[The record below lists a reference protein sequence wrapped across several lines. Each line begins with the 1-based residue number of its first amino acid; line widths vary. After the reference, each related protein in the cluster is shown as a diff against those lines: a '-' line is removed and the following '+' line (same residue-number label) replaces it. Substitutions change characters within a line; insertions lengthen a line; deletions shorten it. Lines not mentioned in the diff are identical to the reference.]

1 VTDVLVLANEHVNRR
16 MAGPSIRSFEF
27 ARVLSA
33 HGHRVTLASP
43 FPSDLPPQAFA
54 VTTYDADSLAALVA
68 AHQVVLLQGWVMD
81 RFPMLR
87 EAHARLVIDLY
98 DPFPLEV
105 LILFGQE
112 AMEKRLES
120 QRHAIG
126 AVTDQIR
133 DGDLF
138 LCASEKQRDYWL
150 GWMTAAGR
158 VNPHTHQQDPTLRTL
173 IDVVPFGVPA
183 EPPARRRHAIRGV
196 IDGIG
201 DADLV
206 VLWGGGIYNWFDP
219 VTLIRGVGIAA
230 RSLTRL
236 RLVFM
241 STGHPNPEI
250 QTMWTQV
257 EARRV
262 ATELGLIGTHV
273 FFHES
278 WVAYEDRADWLLDA
292 DIGVSTHFDHV
303 ETRFSFRTR
312 ILDYFW
318 AGLPVI
324 CTAGDTLADDIQRL
338 DIGVT
343 VTPESP
349 EAVAAALLALGEDEP
364 RRRECGRHAAAHAAA
379 LTWPAVAS
387 PLRRFCA
394 DPRRAADRASGMPR
408 QPVAFSRTG
417 DDAWPPGAPAVSSAG
432 PGLLYRV
439 LRSTY
444 RAAPKRV
451 TRAGWVAGTRRW
463 VLGVLARGRS
473 RRPAHHRR
481 GRT

>member
-1 VTDVLVLANEHVNRR
+1 MTDVLVLANEHVNRR
-16 MAGPSIRSFEF
+16 MAGPSIRSYEF

-33 HGHRVTLASP
+33 DGHRVTLASP
-43 FPSDLPPQAFA
+43 FPSDLPPQPFS
-54 VTTYDADSLAALVA
+54 VTTYDASSLPALVA
-68 AHQVVLLQGWVMD
+68 QHRVVVLQGWVME

-87 EAHARLVIDLY
+87 EADVRLVIDLY

-105 LILFGQE
+105 LILFGKE
-112 AMEKRLES
+112 AMEKRMQA
-120 QRHAIG
+120 QRDSIR
-126 AVTDQIR
+126 AVTDQVR

-150 GWMTAAGR
+150 GWLTAASR
-158 VNPHTHQQDPTLRTL
+158 VNPLTHQQDPTLRAL

-183 EPPARRRHAIRGV
+183 EPPRRQRPAIRGV
-196 IDGIG
+196 IDDVGE
-201 DADLV
+201 DDLV

-230 RSLTRL
+230 QSLPRL

-262 ATELGLIGTHV
+262 AAELGLTGTHV
-273 FFHES
+273 FFNES

-318 AGLPVI
+318 ARLPVI
-324 CTAGDTLADDIQRL
+324 CTAGDTLADDIERL
-338 DIGVT
+338 SIGVT
-343 VTPESP
+343 VVPESP
-349 EAVAAALLALGEDEP
+349 EAVAQALVELGGDAA
-364 RRRECGRHAAAHAAA
+364 RRAACGARSAAHAAS
-379 LTWPAVAS
+379 LTWPAVAA

-394 DPRRAADRASGMPR
+394 DPQPAADRGPGRARLPVPFTPTRDDIAGAPETFPAAGASPSRPGLPYRALRSAYRALPSGMR
-408 QPVAFSRTG
+408 RSRRF
-417 DDAWPPGAPAVSSAG
+417 SSARA
-432 PGLLYRV
+432 RV
-439 LRSTY
+439 LRI
-444 RAAPKRV
+444 
-451 TRAGWVAGTRRW
+451 
-463 VLGVLARGRS
+463 LGRS
-473 RRPAHHRR
+473 VERRR
-481 GRT
+481 

>member
-1 VTDVLVLANEHVNRR
+1 MTDVLVLANEHVNRR

-33 HGHRVTLASP
+33 DGHRVTLASP
-43 FPSDLPPQAFA
+43 FPSDLPPQPFA
-54 VTTYDADSLAALVA
+54 VTTYDASSLPDLVA
-68 AHQVVLLQGWVMD
+68 QHRVVVLQGWVME
-81 RFPMLR
+81 RFPLLR
-87 EAHARLVIDLY
+87 EADARLVIDLY

-105 LILFGQE
+105 LILFGKE
-112 AMEKRLES
+112 AMEKRLEA
-120 QRHAIG
+120 QRDSIR

-150 GWMTAAGR
+150 GWLTAASR
-158 VNPHTHQQDPTLRTL
+158 VNPLTHQQDPTLRAL

-183 EPPARRRHAIRGV
+183 EPPRRQRPAMRGI
-196 IDGIG
+196 IDGVG
-201 DADLV
+201 EGDLV

-230 RSLTRL
+230 QSLPRL

-262 ATELGLIGTHV
+262 ATELGLTGTHV
-273 FFHES
+273 FFNES
-278 WVAYEDRADWLLDA
+278 WVAYEDRAGWLLEA
-292 DIGVSTHFDHV
+292 DMGVSTHFDHV

-338 DIGVT
+338 GIGTT
-343 VTPESP
+343 VAPESP
-349 EAVAAALLALGEDEP
+349 EAVARALVELGEDAA
-364 RRRECGRHAAAHAAA
+364 RRRDCGARSAAHAAS
-379 LTWPAVAS
+379 LTWPAVAA

-394 DPRRAADRASGMPR
+394 DPRPAADRAAGLVRMPIPFTPIR
-408 QPVAFSRTG
+408 DDVATV
-417 DDAWPPGAPAVSSAG
+417 PGAI
-432 PGLLYRV
+432 PGGGARPPHPGFLYRV
-439 LRSTY
+439 LRSLY
-444 RAAPKRV
+444 RAAPPVITHSSWVGSVRARFMRALGGKR
-451 TRAGWVAGTRRW
+451 T
-463 VLGVLARGRS
+463 S
-473 RRPAHHRR
+473 Y
-481 GRT
+481 

>member
-1 VTDVLVLANEHVNRR
+1 VTDVLVLANEHVSRR

-33 HGHRVTLASP
+33 DGHRVTLASP
-43 FPSDLPPQAFA
+43 FPSDLPPQPFA
-54 VTTYDADSLAALVA
+54 VTTYDASSLPNLVA
-68 AHQVVLLQGWVMD
+68 QHRVVVLQGWVME
-81 RFPMLR
+81 RFPLLR
-87 EAHARLVIDLY
+87 EADVRLVVDLY

-105 LILFGQE
+105 LILFGKE
-112 AMEKRLES
+112 AMEKRLEA
-120 QRHAIG
+120 QRDSIR

-150 GWMTAAGR
+150 GWLTAASR
-158 VNPHTHQQDPTLRTL
+158 VNPLTHQQDPTLRAL

-183 EPPARRRHAIRGV
+183 EAPRRQRPAMRGV
-196 IDGIG
+196 IDGV
-201 DADLV
+201 DDDDLV

-230 RSLTRL
+230 QSLPRL

-262 ATELGLIGTHV
+262 ATELGLNGTHV
-273 FFHES
+273 FFNES
-278 WVAYEDRADWLLDA
+278 WVAYGDRASWLLEA
-292 DIGVSTHFDHV
+292 DMGVSTHFDHV

-338 DIGVT
+338 GIGIT
-343 VTPESP
+343 VAPESP
-349 EAVAAALLALGEDEP
+349 EAVARALVELGGDAA
-364 RRRECGRHAAAHAAA
+364 RRRDCGARSAAHAAS
-379 LTWPAVAS
+379 LTWPAVAA

-394 DPRRAADRASGMPR
+394 DPRPAADRLAGMAR
-408 QPVAFSRTG
+408 QPVAFSPTA
-417 DDAWPPGAPAVSSAG
+417 DDGVLTVARPADVGSTSPRHGVGHRALRAVYHLI
-432 PGLLYRV
+432 PARIA
-439 LRSTY
+439 RST
-444 RAAPKRV
+444 PV
-451 TRAGWVAGTRRW
+451 RRI
-463 VLGVLARGRS
+463 RS
-473 RRPAHHRR
+473 RIAGESRR
-481 GRT
+481 R

>member
-1 VTDVLVLANEHVNRR
+1 MTDVLVLANEHVNRR

-33 HGHRVTLASP
+33 DGHRVTLASP
-43 FPSDLPPQAFA
+43 FPSDLPPQPFS
-54 VTTYDADSLAALVA
+54 VTTYDASSLPALVA
-68 AHQVVLLQGWVMD
+68 QHRVVVLQGWVME

-87 EAHARLVIDLY
+87 EADVRLVIDLY

-105 LILFGQE
+105 LILFGME
-112 AMEKRLES
+112 AMEKRMQA
-120 QRHAIG
+120 QRDSIR
-126 AVTDQIR
+126 AVTDQVR

-150 GWMTAAGR
+150 GWLTAASR
-158 VNPHTHQQDPTLRTL
+158 VNPLTHQQDPTLRAL

-183 EPPARRRHAIRGV
+183 EPPRRQRPAIRGV
-196 IDGIG
+196 IDGVG
-201 DADLV
+201 EDDLV
-206 VLWGGGIYNWFDP
+206 ALWGGGIYNWFDP

-230 RSLTRL
+230 QSLPRL

-262 ATELGLIGTHV
+262 AAELGLTGTHV
-273 FFHES
+273 FFNES

-324 CTAGDTLADDIQRL
+324 CTAGDTLADDIERL
-338 DIGVT
+338 SIGAT
-343 VTPESP
+343 VVPESP
-349 EAVAAALLALGEDEP
+349 EAVAQALAELGGDAV
-364 RRRECGRHAAAHAAA
+364 RRRACGARSATHAAS
-379 LTWPAVAS
+379 LTWPAVAA

-394 DPRRAADRASGMPR
+394 DPQPAADRGSGR
-408 QPVAFSRTG
+408 ARLPVPFTPTR
-417 DDAWPPGAPAVSSAG
+417 DDVAAVPGAGPAGGAR
-432 PGLLYRV
+432 PPRTGLLYRG
-439 LRSTY
+439 LRSLY
-444 RAAPKRV
+444 RLTP
-451 TRAGWVAGTRRW
+451 RALRSSRW
-463 VLGVLARGRS
+463 LVGIRS
-473 RRPAHHRR
+473 RLTR
-481 GRT
+481 

>member
-1 VTDVLVLANEHVNRR
+1 VTDVLVLANEHVNQR
-16 MAGPSIRSFEF
+16 MAGPAIRCFEF

-33 HGHRVTLASP
+33 DGHRVTLASP
-43 FPSDLPPQAFA
+43 FPSDLPPQPFA
-54 VTTYDADSLAALVA
+54 VTTYDAASLPALVGSHA
-68 AHQVVLLQGWVMD
+68 VVILQGWVMD

-87 EAHARLVIDLY
+87 EAAARLVVDLY
-98 DPFPLEV
+98 DAFPLEV
-105 LILFGQE
+105 LILFEKE
-112 AMEKRLES
+112 AMETRLAA
-120 QRHAIG
+120 QRDAIR
-126 AVTDQIR
+126 AVTDQVR

-158 VNPHTHQQDPTLRTL
+158 VNPRTHEQDPTLRAL

-196 IDGIG
+196 IDGVG
-201 DADLV
+201 DGDLV

-230 RSLTRL
+230 RSLPRL

-257 EARRV
+257 EAQRV
-262 ATELGLIGTHV
+262 AAELDLTGSHV
-273 FFHES
+273 FFNES
-278 WVAYEDRADWLLDA
+278 WVAYDERADWLLDA

-312 ILDYFW
+312 ILDYLW

-324 CTAGDTLADDIQRL
+324 STAGDTLADDIERL
-338 DIGVT
+338 GIGVT
-343 VTPESP
+343 VAPESP
-349 EAVAAALLALGEDEP
+349 EAVAEALLALGGDAQS
-364 RRRECGRHAAAHAAA
+364 RRECGLRAAAHGAR
-379 LTWPAVAS
+379 LTWPAVAQ

-394 DPRRAADRASGMPR
+394 DPRPAADRARGLVR
-408 QPVAFSRTG
+408 QPVVFTRTA
-417 DDAWPPGAPAVSSAG
+417 DDTATPGAPAVSGAR
-432 PGLLYRV
+432 PGVLYRV
-439 LRSTY
+439 LRSSY

-451 TRAGWVAGTRRW
+451 TRSRWVAGLRQRARR
-463 VLGVLARGRS
+463 LLARRTSTRS
-473 RRPAHHRR
+473 
-481 GRT
+481 